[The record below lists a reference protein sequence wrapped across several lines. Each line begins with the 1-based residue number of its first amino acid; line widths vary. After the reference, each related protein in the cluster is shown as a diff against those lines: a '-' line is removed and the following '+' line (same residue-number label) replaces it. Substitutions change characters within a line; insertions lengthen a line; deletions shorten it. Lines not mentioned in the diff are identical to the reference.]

1 MKVVI
6 IPGMG
11 CTPVASSNWYTWFKK
26 EIDSRDRFQEC
37 VLRDFPDP
45 YACRESR
52 WVPFVVEEIGI
63 DKDTILVGHSS
74 GASCVMRILESRADE
89 PIKGAILIATA
100 YTDLGDDDER
110 RSEYFN
116 RPWNWDKISKGADKI
131 FYSTEQMII
140 SSQLPR
146 QDTLQ
151 KN

>member
-37 VLRDFPDP
+37 VLQDFPDP

-74 GASCVMRILESRADE
+74 GASCVMRILESRE
-89 PIKGAILIATA
+89 NELSP
-100 YTDLGDDDER
+100 
-110 RSEYFN
+110 
-116 RPWNWDKISKGADKI
+116 P
-131 FYSTEQMII
+131 
-140 SSQLPR
+140 
-146 QDTLQ
+146 
-151 KN
+151 